1 MAHEHAPNSPGPLR
15 RFFSA
20 IGRLLTWLRVTV
32 LNIFFL
38 IMLLVVVVA
47 LLPTPTVPLP
57 TEFAVHLNPAG
68 LLVDQKTPIDPVDL
82 LLRGTDVERD
92 ETLVRDLINAI
103 DGAASDPRVTG
114 LVLDLH
120 ELVGGGISKLEEIG
134 AALNRFK
141 TSGKPIIAT
150 ADMLS
155 QDQYYLASYADHIYL
170 HPMGMVMLTG
180 YEQYRHYFSETL
192 DKLGVNMHVFRAGKY
207 KDFVEPFTRNDM
219 SDESRQHISQ
229 WLNQLWGVYT
239 SRIEALRGLPSG
251 AINDFINHMHEQLH
265 EVNGD
270 SAQLALQAGLVDSV
284 ASHSDVQSALIEQ
297 FGAALLGDGYNGVAY
312 DIYLNDV
319 RRRAPSSPDKIGLL
333 VARGTIMDGP
343 QPEASIGSETF
354 VELLQQVRADS
365 SIRALVVRIDSG
377 GGSAF
382 ASEVIRA
389 ELQALRAEG
398 TPVFISMGSV
408 AASGGYWMATGG
420 DEIWATP
427 TTLTGSIGVF
437 GAVPTFEDSLQKLGI
452 STDGLGTTDLA
463 GALRI
468 DRALTPQAET
478 LIQQSVDNI
487 YSRFV
492 NLVAQAR
499 GMDPMEADR
508 VAQGRVWSADMAR
521 ELGLVDH
528 LGNLDEVIAAA
539 AQRVAL
545 DEYEVKLIS
554 QHLTPLEALLRQ
566 VQPQVSALIPER
578 FSSRDLNAQVEQYL
592 APALKPIKVLQ
603 QMNDPRGIYARC
615 MECAAP

>member
-1 MAHEHAPNSPGPLR
+1 
-15 RFFSA
+15 
-20 IGRLLTWLRVTV
+20 
-32 LNIFFL
+32 
-38 IMLLVVVVA
+38 
-47 LLPTPTVPLP
+47 
-57 TEFAVHLNPAG
+57 
-68 LLVDQKTPIDPVDL
+68 
-82 LLRGTDVERD
+82 
-92 ETLVRDLINAI
+92 
-103 DGAASDPRVTG
+103 
-114 LVLDLH
+114 
-120 ELVGGGISKLEEIG
+120 
-134 AALNRFK
+134 
-141 TSGKPIIAT
+141 
-150 ADMLS
+150 
-155 QDQYYLASYADHIYL
+155 
-170 HPMGMVMLTG
+170 
-180 YEQYRHYFSETL
+180 
-192 DKLGVNMHVFRAGKY
+192 
-207 KDFVEPFTRNDM
+207 
-219 SDESRQHISQ
+219 
-229 WLNQLWGVYT
+229 
-239 SRIEALRGLPSG
+239 
-251 AINDFINHMHEQLH
+251 
-265 EVNGD
+265 
-270 SAQLALQAGLVDSV
+270 
-284 ASHSDVQSALIEQ
+284 
-297 FGAALLGDGYNGVAY
+297 
-312 DIYLNDV
+312 
-319 RRRAPSSPDKIGLL
+319 
-333 VARGTIMDGP
+333 
-343 QPEASIGSETF
+343 
-354 VELLQQVRADS
+354 
-365 SIRALVVRIDSG
+365 
-377 GGSAF
+377 
-382 ASEVIRA
+382 
-389 ELQALRAEG
+389 
-398 TPVFISMGSV
+398 
-408 AASGGYWMATGG
+408 MATGG

-578 FSSRDLNAQVEQYL
+578 FSSRGLNAQVEQYL

>member
-1 MAHEHAPNSPGPLR
+1 MAHEHAPNAPGPLR

-20 IGRLLTWLRVTV
+20 IGRLFTWLRVTV
-32 LNIFFL
+32 LNVLFL
-38 IMLLVVVVA
+38 IFLLVVVVA

-57 TEFAVHLNPAG
+57 TEFAVHLNPTG
-68 LLVDQKTPIDPVDL
+68 VLVDQKTPIDPIDL
-82 LLRGTDVERD
+82 VLRGTEAERD
-92 ETLVRDLINAI
+92 ETLVRDLVDAI
-103 DGAASDPRVTG
+103 DGAARDPRVTG
-114 LVLDLH
+114 LVLDLQ
-120 ELVGGGISKLEEIG
+120 ELSGGGISKLEEIG

-141 TSGKPIIAT
+141 LAGKPVVAS
-150 ADMLS
+150 ADMFS
-155 QDQYYLASYADHIYL
+155 QDQYYLATYADHIYL
-170 HPMGMVMLTG
+170 HHMGMVMLTG
-180 YEQYRHYFSETL
+180 YEQYRQYFSETL
-192 DKLGVNMHVFRAGKY
+192 DKLGVNIHVFRAGKY

-229 WLNQLWGVYT
+229 WLNHLWGVYT
-239 SRIEALRGLPSG
+239 SRVEALRELPSG

-284 ASHSDVQSALIEQ
+284 ASHRDVEYALIEQ
-297 FGAALLGDGYNGVAY
+297 FGPSLLGDGYNGIAY
-312 DIYLNDV
+312 DAYLNDV
-319 RRRAPSSPDKIGLL
+319 RRRAESAPNKIGLL
-333 VARGTIMDGP
+333 VARGTIMEGQ
-343 QPEASIGSETF
+343 QPEGSIGSDTF
-354 VELLQQVRADS
+354 VEQLQQVRSDP

-408 AASGGYWMATGG
+408 AASGGYWMAAGG

-437 GAVPTFEDSLQKLGI
+437 GAVPTFEDSLKKIGI

-463 GALRI
+463 GALRV
-468 DRALTPQAET
+468 DRTLTPQAET

-487 YSRFV
+487 YTRFV
-492 NLVAQAR
+492 SLVADAR
-499 GMDPMEADR
+499 GMDPMETDL

-539 AQRVAL
+539 AQRVGL
-545 DEYEVKLIS
+545 DNYEVKLIS
-554 QHLTPLEALLRQ
+554 RHLTPLEALLRQ
-566 VQPQVSALIPER
+566 VQPQVSALIPKR
-578 FSSRDLNAQVEQYL
+578 FSSRWLSAELEQYL
-592 APALKPIKVLQ
+592 APTLSPIKMLQ

-615 MECAAP
+615 LECAAP